1 VEAVNTHVA
10 IDWGFRNGPRLARIT
25 FSGKTMRL
33 LLAAAVSLLSVSAA
47 RAETTTIRVGW
58 CASTVS
64 SGASPFAIAQKMG
77 WFEEKGVK
85 VILTPL
91 PGATDCVK
99 QVATGELPFSMPSIE
114 PVLIIHPQGV
124 KGKLFYTTYQSFTY
138 GIAVPADSPIQ
149 TFADLKGKTIG
160 VISMASGG
168 VVVARAQLASAGL
181 DPNTQAHIVVAGEG
195 AQTAALLRS
204 KQIDALSQFD
214 TQYAMVENAG
224 QKLRQLPLGEMAPFP
239 GNGLFALEKTL
250 ANRHAEAV
258 ALGRG
263 LAMGEAF
270 AMANPEAAIRIMYEV
285 YPQTKPTGKDE
296 ETAIRD
302 DVKVL
307 RARMA
312 HWDLASGG
320 VTKWGEGNMTNYTG
334 YIDFLTKWKVVPG
347 GVPAADV
354 VTNDL
359 VDEMNAFAQPKIE
372 AAAKAWKP

>member
-1 VEAVNTHVA
+1 MRILIVAV
-10 IDWGFRNGPRLARIT
+10 L
-25 FSGKTMRL
+25 
-33 LLAAAVSLLSVSAA
+33 SLVLVSAA
-47 RAETTTIRVGW
+47 RAETTVRVGW
-58 CASTVS
+58 CANVVS
-64 SGASPFAIAQKMG
+64 AGASPFAIAQKMG

-85 VILTPL
+85 VVLTPL
-91 PGATDCVK
+91 PGSTDCVK
-99 QVATGELPFSMPSIE
+99 QVATGELPFSMPSLE

-124 KGKLFYTTYQSFTY
+124 KGKVFYTAYQSFTY

-168 VVVARAQLASAGL
+168 VVVARAQLANAGI

-204 KQIDALSQFD
+204 KQVDALSQFD

-224 QKLRQLPLGEMAPFP
+224 QKLRMLPVGEMAPFP

-250 ANRHAEAV
+250 AEHRAEA
-258 ALGRG
+258 AAIGRG

-296 ETAIRD
+296 TTAIRD
-302 DVKVL
+302 DVSVL

-312 HWDLASGG
+312 HWDLASGN
-320 VTKWGEGNMTNYTG
+320 VTKWGQSNEKNYTD
-334 YIDFLTKWKVVPG
+334 YIDFLVKWKVVPAG
-347 GVPAADV
+347 TPASDV

-359 VDEMNAFAQPKIE
+359 VDDMNAFDQAKIE
-372 AAAKAWKP
+372 EQAKAWKP

>member
-1 VEAVNTHVA
+1 
-10 IDWGFRNGPRLARIT
+10 
-25 FSGKTMRL
+25 MRL
-33 LLAAAVSLLSVSAA
+33 LLVAALSLVFISTA
-47 RAETTTIRVGW
+47 RAETTIRVGW
-58 CASTVS
+58 CANTVS
-64 SGASPFAIAQKMG
+64 GAASPFAIAQKMG
-77 WFEEKGVK
+77 WFEEKGLK

-138 GIAVPADSPIQ
+138 GIAVPAESPIQ

-160 VISMASGG
+160 VISMSSGG
-168 VVVARAQLASAGL
+168 VVVARAQLASAGI

-250 ANRHAEAV
+250 TDRHDDAV

-270 AMANPEAAIRIMYEV
+270 AMANPEAAIRILYQV

-296 ETAIRD
+296 ETAVCD

-307 RARMA
+307 RARIA

-320 VTKWGEGNMTNYTG
+320 VTKWGQANLVNYTG
-334 YIDFLTKWKVVPG
+334 YIDFLVKWKVVPG
-347 GVPAADV
+347 GTPAADV

-359 VDEMNAFAQPKIE
+359 VDEMNAFDQAKIE
-372 AAAKAWKP
+372 AQAAAWRP

>member
-1 VEAVNTHVA
+1 
-10 IDWGFRNGPRLARIT
+10 
-25 FSGKTMRL
+25 MRL
-33 LLAAAVSLLSVSAA
+33 LLAAALSFASVSAA
-47 RAETTTIRVGW
+47 QAETTIRVGW
-58 CASTVS
+58 CANTVS
-64 SGASPFAIAQKMG
+64 GAASPFAIAQKFG
-77 WFEEKGVK
+77 WFADEGLK

-99 QVATGELPFSMPSIE
+99 QVATGELLFSQPSIE

-124 KGKLFYTTYQSFTY
+124 NGKLFYTTYQSFTY

-149 TFADLKGKTIG
+149 TLADLKGKTIG

-168 VVVARAQLASAGL
+168 VVVARAQLASVGL
-181 DPNTQAHIVVAGEG
+181 DPNTQAHLVVAGEG

-224 QKLRQLPLGEMAPFP
+224 IKLRMLPLGEMAPFP
-239 GNGLFALEKTL
+239 GNSLFALDKTL
-250 ANRHAEAV
+250 KDHRAEAV

-270 AMANPEAAIRIMYEV
+270 AMANPEAAIRILYEV
-285 YPQTKPTGKDE
+285 FPQTKPTGKDE
-296 ETAIRD
+296 DTAIRD

-307 RARMA
+307 SARIA

-320 VTKWGEGNMTNYTG
+320 VTKWGESNLTNFAN
-334 YIDFLTKWKVVPG
+334 YIDFLTKWKVSPVATPVG
-347 GVPAADV
+347 EV

-359 VDEMNAFAQPKIE
+359 VDEMNAFDQAAIE
-372 AAAKAWKP
+372 AQAKAWKP

>member
-1 VEAVNTHVA
+1 MP
-10 IDWGFRNGPRLARIT
+10 FRRVVPAWRAEVR
-25 FSGKTMRL
+25 FV
-33 LLAAAVSLLSVSAA
+33 LAAALSLAVVSAV
-47 RAETTTIRVGW
+47 RAETTVRVGW
-58 CASTVS
+58 CANTVS
-64 SGASPFAIAQKMG
+64 GGASPFAIAQKMG
-77 WFEEKGVK
+77 WFEEKGVR

-114 PVLIIHPQGV
+114 PILIIHPQGV

-160 VISMASGG
+160 VISMASGA

-181 DPNTQAHIVVAGEG
+181 NPDTDAHIVVAGEG

-204 KQIDALSQFD
+204 KQVDALSQFD
-214 TQYAMVENAG
+214 TQYALVENAG
-224 QKLRQLPLGEMAPFP
+224 QKLRQLPLGELAPFP

-250 ANRHAEAV
+250 AARHADAV
-258 ALGRG
+258 AIGRG

-296 ETAIRD
+296 ETAVRD

-320 VTKWGEGNMTNYTG
+320 VTKWGQGNMTNYAN
-334 YIDFLTKWKVVPG
+334 YIDFLVKWKVAPVTIP
-347 GVPAADV
+347 VADV

-359 VDEMNAFAQPKIE
+359 VDEMNAFDQGKIE